1 MSQIEIPDKLKEL
14 VEREL
19 EPSEKVKWAEQ
30 PVPRFFSPKSLSLF
44 LFAIPWTAFAI
55 FWMFG
60 ASKSGNLIFTS
71 FGIPFVLVGLSMLSS
86 PIWGILKSNNTIYVI
101 TTHRAITF
109 DGGRSNTI
117 RSYPPEKLKNVYRVE
132 RKNNI
137 GDVIISYK
145 EWRDSDGDRQRD
157 ELGFINIRN
166 PKEVEK
172 KLKFI
177 SEY

>member
-1 MSQIEIPDKLKEL
+1 MAQLEIPQKLQQL

-19 EPSEKVKWAEQ
+19 EPGEKVKWAEQ

-44 LFAIPWTAFAI
+44 LFAIPWTAFAV

-60 ASKSGNLIFTS
+60 ASRSGDLIFTS
-71 FGIPFVLVGLSMLSS
+71 FGIPFVLIGLVLLFS
-86 PIWGILKSNNTIYVI
+86 PVWEIVTSNNTVYVI

-109 DGGRSNTI
+109 DGGRSVII
-117 RSYPPEKLKNVYRVE
+117 RSYPPEKLQNIYRVE

-137 GDVIISYK
+137 GDVVISHK
-145 EWRDSDGDRQRD
+145 EWRDSDGDKQRD
-157 ELGFINIRN
+157 DLGFINIRN

-172 KLKFI
+172 KLRFI
-177 SEY
+177 ADY